1 MATYEKAI
9 KKAYYKAIKKAF
21 PKWAQNTLDDL
32 VTQLAQ
38 LYILSNDEIAND
50 EFIDNILTL
59 LEDMHSALTMSN
71 LIQYRYNDAG
81 LNAHVSQI
89 EAHFVET
96 HGECSCHPE

>member
-9 KKAYYKAIKKAF
+9 KKAF
-21 PKWAQNTLDDL
+21 PKSKQKRLDEL
-32 VTQLAQ
+32 VTQLKQ
-38 LYILSNDEIAND
+38 LYILSDDEITHD
-50 EFIDNILTL
+50 EFIDNILTML
-59 LEDMHSALTMSN
+59 KDIHPALTMSN
-71 LIQYRYNDAG
+71 LIQYHYNDAG